1 MKGLMIE
8 KKQSHTHAWEI
19 GSQAKEATDQ
29 QMGINK
35 G

>member
-19 GSQAKEATDQ
+19 DSQAEEATETK
-29 QMGINK
+29 INRWE
-35 G
+35 